1 MRNFCDSHTDF
12 MTKLKTIDEKEE
24 YVKSIHDLGARKILS
39 AIFTT
44 DKNIGIEK
52 LKIYKSEIDELNQK
66 FDNILYFSV
75 EDLGSVKPNE
85 LEKLVKLNPISVT
98 LTWNKKNIY
107 GGGAE
112 SEAHLTQ
119 QGIRACK
126 LFEENNIQVDTAHL
140 NQKSFWG
147 FCQFTQKPIFN
158 SHTNILTLHK
168 HQRNLS
174 DDQIKRIV
182 DSNGFMG
189 LTIYQKFIS
198 QNKICCK
205 DIALQFT
212 YLADK
217 FGIDN
222 FGIGSDF
229 FGFDEKFL
237 PADLKSYKD
246 LKNLENEMKNLG
258 FSINETNKLL
268 CDNFIRFLHHNNIL
282 KNIDK

>member
-44 DKNIGIEK
+44 DDNVGIEK

-98 LTWNKKNIY
+98 LTWNKRNIY
-107 GGGAE
+107 GGGAKSNASLSQE
-112 SEAHLTQ
+112 
-119 QGIRACK
+119 GIDACK
-126 LFEENNIQVDTAHL
+126 LLERNNIFVDTAHL
-140 NQKSFWG
+140 NQKCFWQV
-147 FCQFTQKPIFN
+147 CSLSSKPIFN
-158 SHTNILTLHK
+158 SHTNIFSLCK
-168 HQRNLS
+168 NKRNLT
-174 DDQIKRIV
+174 DEQIKQIV
-182 DSNGFMG
+182 SSNGFIG

-198 QNKICCK
+198 RNKIYCK
-205 DIALQFT
+205 DIALQFA

-258 FSINETNKLL
+258 FSIIETNKLL